1 MKKTTRNIAEE
12 MANLA
17 IEKGEGISRIDLKR
31 EGYTDE
37 QIDAHSHQAAI
48 LHAER
53 ATRRVA

>member
-1 MKKTTRNIAEE
+1 MKKPTRNIAEE

-37 QIDAHSHQAAI
+37 QIDAYSHQAAI

>member
-1 MKKTTRNIAEE
+1 MKKPTRNIPLE

-31 EGYTDE
+31 EGFTDAE
-37 QIDAHSHQAAI
+37 IDEFAHEAAI

-53 ATRRVA
+53 ITRRVA